1 MNAIQLFH
9 PTSFVSDAVVASEIQ
24 DGAVQLAPEAG
35 AGATPTTAAANIS
48 GENTGNNNGKRAIK
62 SNSKFKDYQ
71 VDRINNK
78 RQRRQTRS
86 DSASPSSTR

>member
-1 MNAIQLFH
+1 MDAIPLFH
-9 PTSFVSDAVVASEIQ
+9 PTSFVSDAVVTPEIQ
-24 DGAVQLAPEAG
+24 DGAGQPAPEAG
-35 AGATPTTAAANIS
+35 AGATPTPAIIS

-71 VDRINNK
+71 IDQINNK

-86 DSASPSSTR
+86 DSPSPSSTR